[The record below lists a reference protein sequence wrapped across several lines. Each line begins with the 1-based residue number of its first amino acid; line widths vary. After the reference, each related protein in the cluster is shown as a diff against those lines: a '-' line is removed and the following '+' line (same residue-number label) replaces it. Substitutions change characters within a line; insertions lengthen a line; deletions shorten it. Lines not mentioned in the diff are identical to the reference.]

1 MSITRLLIRFR
12 RDLEVLGVSNRSLF
26 ICKQASF
33 QDRILT
39 SSALCNPI
47 KYYVVNV
54 CFSLTQKTGVHI
66 FKKRDPGAEL
76 GSNDIRYQMVPSPIL
91 QNENWVHSY
100 CVLLYIFVSGPDE
113 FYQACS
119 V

>member
-39 SSALCNPI
+39 SSALCN
-47 KYYVVNV
+47 
-54 CFSLTQKTGVHI
+54 HI

>member
-1 MSITRLLIRFR
+1 M
-12 RDLEVLGVSNRSLF
+12 
-26 ICKQASF
+26 
-33 QDRILT
+33 
-39 SSALCNPI
+39 
-47 KYYVVNV
+47 

-91 QNENWVHSY
+91 RNEKYARTVYS
-100 CVLLYIFVSGPDE
+100 YIFVSGADE